1 MVKFFYLH
9 ADIGIMRKKAT
20 TATISSK
27 GQITLPK
34 ALREKY
40 HLTEGEK
47 AMIIAAREGILI
59 KHREL
64 SLRGMLA
71 GKIKTDHFEKDLRK
85 LRREWTL

>member
-1 MVKFFYLH
+1 MYS
-9 ADIGIMRKKAT
+9 MKKKVT
-20 TATISSK
+20 TATVSSK

-34 ALREKY
+34 VLREKY

-47 AMIIAAREGILI
+47 AIILPAREGILI

-71 GKIKTDHFEKDLRK
+71 GKIQTDRFEKDLRE

>member
-1 MVKFFYLH
+1 
-9 ADIGIMRKKAT
+9 MRKKAT
-20 TATISSK
+20 TATIGSK

-47 AMIIAAREGILI
+47 ATILPAREGILI

-71 GKIKTDHFEKDLRK
+71 GKVKTDHFEKDLRN

>member
-1 MVKFFYLH
+1 
-9 ADIGIMRKKAT
+9 MRKKAT
-20 TATISSK
+20 TATIGSK

-47 AMIIAAREGILI
+47 ATILPAREGILI

-71 GKIKTDHFEKDLRK
+71 GKVMTDRFEKDLRN